1 MFVLQYAGNVLVY
14 GPASPCDG
22 DWYGGVTADCA
33 EAFLDALMA
42 ADVGGHGGVGSA
54 PLRPLWRGRM
64 GLSKAKQLQVRCAD
78 SANCAACRAQPSW
91 RSGSLRLP
99 VSCSLSAGAAQ
110 DTARCARRRM
120 LLISPSLRTSTHLV
134 WSIGRSALL
143 MTPAWRAHLCDLV
156 AGL

>member
-22 DWYGGVTADCA
+22 DWYGGVTADSA

-64 GLSKAKQLQVRCAD
+64 GLSKAEQLQVRCTD
-78 SANCAACRAQPSW
+78 SANSAACRAQPSW
-91 RSGSLRLP
+91 RSGSFRLP

-110 DTARCARRRM
+110 GRHDVPEGRRC
-120 LLISPSLRTSTHLV
+120 
-134 WSIGRSALL
+134 
-143 MTPAWRAHLCDLV
+143 
-156 AGL
+156 

>member
-1 MFVLQYAGNVLVY
+1 MVSDIEGAKPALCCLSNHGRARGISRRHGMFVLQYAGNVLVY

-22 DWYGGVTADCA
+22 DWYGGVTADGA

-64 GLSKAKQLQVRCAD
+64 GLSKAEQLQVRCAD
-78 SANCAACRAQPSW
+78 SALSAACRAQPPW

-99 VSCSLSAGAAQ
+99 VSCSLTAGAAQ
-110 DTARCARRRM
+110 
-120 LLISPSLRTSTHLV
+120 
-134 WSIGRSALL
+134 
-143 MTPAWRAHLCDLV
+143 TPA
-156 AGL
+156 